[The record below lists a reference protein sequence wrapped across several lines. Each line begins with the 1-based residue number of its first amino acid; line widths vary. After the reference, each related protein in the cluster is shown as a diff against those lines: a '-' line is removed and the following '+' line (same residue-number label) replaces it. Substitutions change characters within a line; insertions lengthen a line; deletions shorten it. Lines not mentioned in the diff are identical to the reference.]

1 LFKPWF
7 VSLIS
12 NLTMEGSTFFHTH
25 VHTTQHSD
33 LASDVKMSLPFL
45 LDEQLRK
52 RFRFEKH
59 EPQSKSI
66 PHSGTSRYCETRMN
80 DVRRIN
86 KYLEEVNE
94 SLEIGQ
100 LFIGSFETYR
110 ARRNRITYYRIPLVK
125 HVWIASEFI
134 FLRIFPKVP
143 LLKQVY
149 FATTGGK
156 GRLLSK
162 AEMLGRLVCCGFE
175 IVANQ
180 SIGGMTW
187 FAAKKI
193 KAPSYDKNP
202 SYGPI
207 FKMRR
212 IGKGGR
218 IFHVLKFRTMHPY
231 SEYLQDYV
239 LKMNGYA
246 ESGKPA
252 DDFRLTPWGK
262 FMRRYWLDEL
272 PQLINV
278 LSGDMK
284 LVGVRPVSP
293 RYFQD
298 IPKHLQELRVTQK
311 PGCIPPYV
319 ALDRKPSV
327 EGVLKA
333 EEEYL
338 TEKKQN
344 PYFTDTRY
352 FFRAIYNII
361 VKRKRSA

>member
-1 LFKPWF
+1 
-7 VSLIS
+7 
-12 NLTMEGSTFFHTH
+12 MEGSAFFHTH
-25 VHTTQHSD
+25 LNT
-33 LASDVKMSLPFL
+33 SLPAEVIPALRECLPL
-45 LDEQLRK
+45 LLNEKK
-52 RFRFEKH
+52 RDAYVFKKYNPEAETTREYR
-59 EPQSKSI
+59 ECSLYS
-66 PHSGTSRYCETRMN
+66 ETRMN

-86 KYLEEVNE
+86 KFLEQINE
-94 SLEIGQ
+94 SMDEQQ
-100 LFIGSFETYR
+100 LFIGCFETYR
-110 ARRNRITYYRIPLVK
+110 ARRHRIVFYRVPILK
-125 HVWIASEFI
+125 YIWTTFEFI
-134 FLRIFPKVP
+134 FLRIFPKFP
-143 LLKQVY
+143 GLKQLY

-175 IVANQ
+175 IESHESVK
-180 SIGGMTW
+180 GTTW
-187 FAAKKI
+187 FAARKV
-193 KAPSYDKNP
+193 KAPAYDKHA

-212 IGKGGR
+212 IGKAGR

-231 SEYLQDYV
+231 SEYLHDYV
-239 LKMNGYA
+239 LKQNGYA

-278 LSGDMK
+278 IKGDMK

-298 IPKHLQELRVTQK
+298 IPKHLQELRILQK

-319 ALDRKPSV
+319 SLDRKPSV

-338 TEKKQN
+338 LEKKEK

-352 FFRAIYNII
+352 FFRAIYNIV

>member
-1 LFKPWF
+1 
-7 VSLIS
+7 
-12 NLTMEGSTFFHTH
+12 MEGSAFFQTHLNTRLKSEHFPALEEPLSILLTEHQRQTFYFRKCD
-25 VHTTQHSD
+25 SGAD
-33 LASDVKMSLPFL
+33 LSIDRHGVSLF
-45 LDEQLRK
+45 
-52 RFRFEKH
+52 
-59 EPQSKSI
+59 
-66 PHSGTSRYCETRMN
+66 TETPMN
-80 DVRRIN
+80 DIRRIN
-86 KYLEEVNE
+86 KFLEQTNE
-94 SLEIGQ
+94 SMDEGQ
-100 LFIGSFETYR
+100 LFVGSFETYR
-110 ARRNRITYYRIPLVK
+110 ARRHRIIFYKVRILK
-125 HVWIASEFI
+125 YAWITSEFI

-143 LLKQVY
+143 LLKQLY
-149 FATTGGK
+149 FSVTSGK

-175 IVANQ
+175 IVSHE
-180 SIGGMTW
+180 SINGITW
-187 FAAKKI
+187 FAAKKV
-193 KAPSYDKNP
+193 KAPTYDKNA
-202 SYGPI
+202 SYGPL

-212 IGKGGR
+212 IGKGGK

-239 LKMNGYA
+239 LQRNGYA

-262 FMRRYWLDEL
+262 LMRRYWLDEL

-278 LSGDMK
+278 LKGEMK

-293 RYFQD
+293 RYFED
-298 IPKHLQELRVTQK
+298 IPKHLQALRVTQK

-319 ALDRKPSV
+319 ALNRKPSV

-338 TEKKQN
+338 LEKQRN

-352 FFRAIYNII
+352 FLSAIYNII
-361 VKRKRSA
+361 VKKKRSA